1 MTEKKKNIRLIEGSV
16 ASGLTKMTGPMV
28 IGIFAI
34 IAFNLADTYFVAQL
48 GTLPLAAMSFTFPI
62 VTIVATVALGL
73 GTGTASVISQA
84 IGRGER
90 EKVRQLTTH
99 SLILAVF
106 TVFCLALLGL
116 LTIEP
121 LFRLLGADDQ
131 TMPYIVQYMTVWYLG
146 TVFVVVPMVGN
157 NAIRATGDSF
167 FPAIIMVFAAA
178 ANIILDPLLIFGWW
192 GFPKMGIR
200 GAALATVIGRA
211 STLLFSLSILHW
223 REKLVDFSLPKVKSL
238 FSSCKEILFIGLPAA
253 ATNTLNPV
261 GQAIIIAL
269 VATYGPQAVAGFGV
283 ANRVESF
290 ALIPILALS
299 STMVPFIG
307 QNFGAKKLDR
317 VKETFQVATR
327 SSLFWG
333 LCCAALLNYYG
344 KPICH
349 LFTADEHVSRVALLY
364 MRVVSISVGFLGCT
378 HVVAAAF
385 FGLNRPMA
393 ATALKAIR
401 VIALQIPL
409 AYLGASLRGIDGLI
423 GGIAL
428 AFLLSGLVSL
438 LWARLIQNAICLG
451 HVPQKK
457 FSA

>member
-1 MTEKKKNIRLIEGSV
+1 
-16 ASGLTKMTGPMV
+16 MTGPMV
-28 IGIFAI
+28 VGIFAI

-116 LTIEP
+116 LTIRP
-121 LFRLLGADDQ
+121 LFRLLGADGQ
-131 TMPYIVQYMTVWYLG
+131 TMPFIVQYMTIWYLG
-146 TVFVVVPMVGN
+146 TVFVVIPMVGN
-157 NAIRATGDSF
+157 NAIRATGDSL

-211 STLLFSLSILHW
+211 STLIFSLSILHW
-223 REKLVDFSLPKVKSL
+223 REKLIDFSLPKLKSL

-261 GQAIIIAL
+261 GQAIIIAF
-269 VATYGPQAVAGFGV
+269 VATFGPQAVAGFGV
-283 ANRVESF
+283 ATRVESF
-290 ALIPILALS
+290 ALIPLWALS

-307 QNFGAKKLDR
+307 QNWGAKKFDR
-317 VKETFQVATR
+317 VKETFRVASR
-327 SSLFWG
+327 FSLFWG

-344 KPICH
+344 KPIAN
-349 LFTADEHVSRVALLY
+349 LFTAEERVAQVALLY
-364 MRVVSISVGFLGCT
+364 MRIVSISLGFLGCT
-378 HVVAAAF
+378 QVIAAAF

-393 ATALKAIR
+393 ATTLKAIR
-401 VIALQIPL
+401 VVALQIPL
-409 AYLGASLRGIDGLI
+409 AYLGAKLKGIEGLI
-423 GGIAL
+423 GGIGL
-428 AFLLSGLVSL
+428 AFMLSGLISL
-438 LWARLIQNAICLG
+438 IWAQQVQNAICSG
-451 HVPQKK
+451 HVPKEK